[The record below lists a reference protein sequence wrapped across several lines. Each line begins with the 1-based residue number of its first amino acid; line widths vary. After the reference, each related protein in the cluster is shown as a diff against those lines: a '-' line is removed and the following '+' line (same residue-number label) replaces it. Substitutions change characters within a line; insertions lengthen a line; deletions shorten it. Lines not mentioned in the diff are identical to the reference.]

1 MFLSKN
7 DKSFLTIDMVFPI
20 IVLGLLPWDFYFG
33 GFMKQKVITYYLR
46 GVCIALALLGLLF
59 FGGFTIYAFNSDSAL
74 AGYVKN
80 SLVFLWVNALLC
92 YAILFQF
99 WKVVIE
105 IGRDNSFSKE
115 NASSFKKMGFFAGL
129 MSIQYVIRGITSF
142 FKKGSSLVHTRVP
155 HGEALLEEASSLAG
169 GSNAV
174 ELLYAFG
181 MAVIMVLFLIICFAL
196 SKLILNAYEL
206 KQEND
211 LTI

>member
-1 MFLSKN
+1 
-7 DKSFLTIDMVFPI
+7 
-20 IVLGLLPWDFYFG
+20 
-33 GFMKQKVITYYLR
+33 
-46 GVCIALALLGLLF
+46 
-59 FGGFTIYAFNSDSAL
+59 
-74 AGYVKN
+74 
-80 SLVFLWVNALLC
+80 
-92 YAILFQF
+92 
-99 WKVVIE
+99 
-105 IGRDNSFSKE
+105 
-115 NASSFKKMGFFAGL
+115 
-129 MSIQYVIRGITSF
+129 VIRGITSI

-155 HGEALLEEASSLAG
+155 NGEALYEEAASLPG